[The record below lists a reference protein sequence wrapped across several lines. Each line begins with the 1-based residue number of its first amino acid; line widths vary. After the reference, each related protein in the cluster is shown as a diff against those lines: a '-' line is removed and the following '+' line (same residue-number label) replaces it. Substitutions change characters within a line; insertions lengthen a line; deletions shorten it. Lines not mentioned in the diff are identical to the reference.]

1 MCYLCTACVQVS
13 VSVRETG
20 TDSKSD
26 RALCLRVYMSKLLL
40 CVGFHPGK
48 YEIGLLLCP
57 SGLIMSHFEEYTH
70 EHAYI
75 GDGRQWQY
83 SKIQRHQNLNS
94 SEKQRIAPEYFI
106 CRKH

>member
-1 MCYLCTACVQVS
+1 MCKCVCETGRGVCYLCTACVQVS

-57 SGLIMSHFEEYTH
+57 SGFNNESF
-70 EHAYI
+70 
-75 GDGRQWQY
+75 
-83 SKIQRHQNLNS
+83 
-94 SEKQRIAPEYFI
+94 
-106 CRKH
+106 